1 MEDDFTTWVVNAPIP
16 VYKRLPDSLEVLHI
30 MAPETRVEV
39 ELVARSVREI
49 IMVHKRSHLPHLR
62 EIRLEPPSTSKEDA
76 SALEIPAL
84 QQEAND
90 AGIRLRKVE
99 YSERYE
105 GVVSN

>member
-1 MEDDFTTWVVNAPIP
+1 
-16 VYKRLPDSLEVLHI
+16 
-30 MAPETRVEV
+30 
-39 ELVARSVREI
+39 
-49 IMVHKRSHLPHLR
+49 MVHKRSHLPHLR
-62 EIRLEPPSTSKEDA
+62 QIRLEAPSTSKEDA